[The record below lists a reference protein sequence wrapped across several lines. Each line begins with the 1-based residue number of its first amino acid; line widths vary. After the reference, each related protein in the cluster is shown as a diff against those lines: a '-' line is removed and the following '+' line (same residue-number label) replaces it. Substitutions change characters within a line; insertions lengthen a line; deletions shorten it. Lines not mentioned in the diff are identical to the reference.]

1 MTIIKISSAN
11 LLPFGLL
18 SNHYPFEF
26 SIDDIDYKKQIT
38 YNNVS
43 QYIYE
48 NMIPYDVYYRTII
61 KNTKPEK
68 MYETFMDYSR
78 KIHNKTYLEL
88 LKQAFDKK
96 SEDVI
101 FRRNLL
107 NTKNKKL
114 YYINPN
120 NLLLGMKT
128 AKNEGMISKRVVLE
142 SVMLLLSILVISNAI
157 DSLRSLKYLLLMK
170 GIT

>member
-48 NMIPYDVYYRTII
+48 NMIPYFIVIGWLQVSYIFLIEII
-61 KNTKPEK
+61 FEK
-68 MYETFMDYSR
+68 
-78 KIHNKTYLEL
+78 
-88 LKQAFDKK
+88 
-96 SEDVI
+96 
-101 FRRNLL
+101 
-107 NTKNKKL
+107 
-114 YYINPN
+114 
-120 NLLLGMKT
+120 
-128 AKNEGMISKRVVLE
+128 
-142 SVMLLLSILVISNAI
+142 
-157 DSLRSLKYLLLMK
+157 
-170 GIT
+170 